1 VIEKTEKW
9 ARVRMRTVALLFIV
23 FFVLTSGRAFYLQVL
38 QKEKLVKLAEKQHQR
53 IVSLT
58 PGRGA
63 IYDRN
68 ATPLA
73 VSIEMDSCYAE
84 TRNIDSIPETATKL
98 APLLGFNR
106 NELEAKLKGARNFV
120 WLARRMPPGQ
130 AQKIRDLDLDGIGF
144 VKESKRFY
152 PNSEVAAHVVG
163 FTGMDPGGLE
173 GVEKKYDSTI
183 LGNTGYLVTERDALG
198 RDIGV
203 KGTPGQS
210 ASKGSNVVLTL
221 DKNIQY
227 ITEKELAKAVEKNGA
242 KAGIAIV
249 MDPNTGQ
256 ILSMAN
262 YPTFNPNSY
271 FKYGPA
277 ALRNRAISDSFEPGS
292 TFKIF
297 LVSSALE
304 SHVIR
309 AGDVFNCENGSYSL
323 AGRTIHDT
331 HRYAGLSV
339 GEVLKYSS
347 NIGAAKIGSRL
358 GSQRLYAALTS
369 FGFGERS
376 DVDLPGEAA
385 GMLRPQAKWY
395 PIDLATISFGQGV
408 TATALQIT
416 TAISAVANG
425 GTLMKPYLVDR
436 ITDDD
441 GNVLKQFSPQAKRR
455 VISAS
460 TAKTVAHMLEGVVA
474 EGGTGT
480 AAAVDGYSVA
490 GKTGTAQK
498 VDAATHGYS
507 ARKRTASFVGFVPV
521 DKPRLAILV
530 VVDEPSTSPYG
541 GVVAAPAFSA
551 IAQQALCYLKVP
563 PEKSM
568 KKKPEPVEAKAKSA
582 AKSAAAPAPLPDVEE
597 GGTVEGTDAGA
608 MPDFRGMS
616 MRQVLRLMEKRGL
629 NVKLQGSGRAVEQH
643 PAPGSPI
650 KTQEE
655 VWVRFV
661 PSA

>member
-1 VIEKTEKW
+1 MIEKTEKW
-9 ARVRMRTVALLFIV
+9 ARMRMRFVALLFIAV
-23 FFVLTSGRAFYLQVL
+23 FAVTAGRALYLQVF
-38 QKEKLVKLAEKQHQR
+38 QKDKLVKIAEKQHNR
-53 IVSLT
+53 IVPLT

-68 ATPLA
+68 NAPLA

-84 TRNIDSIPETATKL
+84 TRNMENIPEEAAKL
-98 APLLGFNR
+98 APLLGMSEP
-106 NELEAKLKGARNFV
+106 ELEAKLKGAKNFL
-120 WLARRMPPGQ
+120 WLARRLPPEQ
-130 AQKIRDLDLDGIGF
+130 AQKIKDLDLDGIGF

-152 PNSEVAAHVVG
+152 PNSEVAASVVG
-163 FTGMDPGGLE
+163 FTGVDPGGLE
-173 GVEKKYDSTI
+173 GIEKKYDSTI

-198 RDIGV
+198 RDIDLK
-203 KGTPGQS
+203 KGSEAKAG
-210 ASKGSNVVLTL
+210 SKGSNVVLTL

-249 MDPNTGQ
+249 MEPDTGKV
-256 ILSMAN
+256 LAMAN

-271 FKYGPA
+271 FKYGPG

-292 TFKIF
+292 TFKIL
-297 LVSSALE
+297 LVSAALE
-304 SHVIR
+304 NRVIR
-309 AGDVFNCENGSYSL
+309 PGDMFNCENGSYSL

-331 HRYAGLSV
+331 HRYGALNV
-339 GEVLKYSS
+339 GQVLKYSS
-347 NIGAAKIGSRL
+347 NIGAAKIGQRL
-358 GSQRLYAALTS
+358 GSERLYAALTS
-369 FGFGERS
+369 FGIGQRS
-376 DVDLPGEAA
+376 EIDLPGEAG
-385 GMLRPQAKWY
+385 GMLRPQSKWY

-416 TAISAVANG
+416 NAVSVVANG
-425 GTLMKPYLVDR
+425 GNLMKPYLVDR
-436 ITDDD
+436 LTNED
-441 GNVLKQFSPQAKRR
+441 GDVLQQFGPQVKRR
-455 VISAS
+455 VISES
-460 TAKTVAHMLEGVVA
+460 TARTVAHMLEGVVD

-480 AAAVDGYSVA
+480 AAAVDGYTVA

-521 DKPRLAILV
+521 DKPRLTILV
-530 VVDEPSTSPYG
+530 VVDEPTTSPYG
-541 GVVAAPAFSA
+541 GVVAAPAFAA
-551 IAQQALCYLKVP
+551 IAQQSLCYLKVP
-563 PEKSM
+563 PVKSV
-568 KKKPEPVEAKAKSA
+568 KKKAEPVVAAKSEPKPEP
-582 AKSAAAPAPLPDVEE
+582 AAAE
-597 GGTVEGTDAGA
+597 GGIVEGSDATGA

-616 MRQVLRLMEKRGL
+616 MRQVLRIMEKRGL

-643 PAPGSPI
+643 PAPGAPI
-650 KTQEE
+650 NTQEE